1 MAVERK
7 YLEVVFL
14 LIGGVAVPVI
24 ASLFLP
30 ALPDGAQVPVGIGIG
45 SVVIL
50 VGVFVLI
57 RHLRFEI
64 RNAAAQLL
72 ASLEGYSIEPDAGL
86 LYKGNIRNASL
97 RVTTIHD
104 LVDNVIRSV
113 PEPHRD
119 RVLHDAGY
127 QTGMSWGPEFDAEC
141 HRAELTTADLDEKLE
156 RWAGYDASAGMG
168 RLQMTVS
175 EEGYGEVLL
184 ENSFL
189 SDKEASHPLNHWFSG
204 YLAGTLYH
212 VIDRRVTVTLE
223 TPSVDRQRTTH
234 FRVEPQTSAG

>member
-30 ALPDGAQVPVGIGIG
+30 ALPPSARVPVGIGIG
-45 SVVIL
+45 SMVIL
-50 VGVFVLI
+50 VGVFVLV

-72 ASLEGYSIEPDAGL
+72 ATLEGYSVEPDAGL

-104 LVDNVIRSV
+104 LVDNVIASV
-113 PEPHRD
+113 PEGERD
-119 RVLHDAGY
+119 RVLHAAGY

-141 HRAELTTADLDEKLE
+141 HRAELTAADLDEKLE
-156 RWAGYDASAGMG
+156 RWASYDASAGMG
-168 RLQMTVS
+168 RLQMS
-175 EEGYGEVLL
+175 ISDEGYGEVKL

-189 SDKEASHPLNHWFSG
+189 SDKQASHPLNHWFSG
-204 YLAGTLYH
+204 YIAGTLYH
-212 VIDRRVTVTLE
+212 VLDRRVIVTLD
-223 TPSVDRQRTTH
+223 TPSVDRQRSTQ
-234 FRVEPQTSAG
+234 FRVEPESGRA